1 MERKVERR
9 WDTHSAVIAN
19 GAAVS
24 TAVVMGGG
32 SLVAIL
38 VPSAWTAAA
47 LTFEASFDGGTTWR
61 PVFDDGAAEVT
72 ISSANMTT
80 LTGGNRAVVAASVL
94 NKLAGLT
101 MFRLVSGVAG
111 TNVNQGAARTF
122 AVITKA

>member
-1 MERKVERR
+1 MAQRIEGLFTKHTV
-9 WDTHSAVIAN
+9 TIAN

-24 TAVVMGGG
+24 DAIRAGGG
-32 SLVAIL
+32 TLTAIK

-47 LTFEASFDGGTTWR
+47 LTFEASFDDGTTWR
-61 PVFDDGAAEVT
+61 PVFDDQAAEVT

-80 LTGGNRAVVAASVL
+80 LTTGERVVVASTML
-94 NKLAGLT
+94 NKLAALP

-122 AVITKA
+122 IVSTKA